1 MPRIN
6 GERLI
11 RRLRKFAT
19 FGAYKTGVHRP
30 TYSPQD
36 MESRRWLAAEYESV
50 GLAAHIDGVGNVFGR
65 SPRPGPAMLIGS
77 HSESQNHA
85 GWLDGAMG
93 VIYGLEIAHA
103 FSESEACRNMAI
115 DPVAWSDEESHFVPF
130 LGSRS
135 FVGDLGQAE
144 IDAARSRSTGQPLR
158 EALKEAGLDKL
169 ACETIR
175 PERYAGYLEAH
186 IEQGDSLEATGKR
199 LGIVTSIVAIWQY
212 RIVIEG
218 VQNHAGTTRM
228 AIRRDAGMAAVRLVG
243 LIDGSFPKAAGPRSV
258 WTMGRLDLEPGAPSI
273 IPGRATMLFQ
283 FRDDEEATLLRLE
296 ETLHGLVREAS
307 QMTGCEMTIERITAG
322 QPLHMD
328 ASFQEALLAAA
339 REHCPDGYVR
349 MPSGASHDAQILGR
363 AIPAGM
369 LFVPS
374 IGGISHHWT
383 EDTAEADLILGC
395 QVLADAAER
404 ILAGR

>member
-11 RRLRKFAT
+11 QRLRKFAT

-36 MESRRWLAAEYESV
+36 MESRRWLAAQYESV
-50 GLAAHIDGVGNVFGR
+50 GLSAHIDGAGNVFGR

-85 GWLDGAMG
+85 GWLDGALG

-103 FSESEACRNMAI
+103 FGESSACQNMAI
-115 DPVAWSDEESHFVPF
+115 DPVAWSDEEAHFVPF

-144 IDAARSRSTGQPLR
+144 IDAARNSAGKPLR
-158 EALKEAGLDKL
+158 DALSEAGLDKL
-169 ACETIR
+169 PRETVS
-175 PERYAGYLEAH
+175 PGRYVGYLEAH

-212 RIVIEG
+212 RIVIDG

-228 AIRRDAGMAAVRLVG
+228 AIRKDAGLAAVRLAG
-243 LIDGSFPKAAGPRSV
+243 LIDENFPKAAGPRSV

-273 IPGRATMLFQ
+273 IPGKATMLFQ
-283 FRDDEEATLLRLE
+283 FRDDEDATLLRME
-296 ETLHGLVREAS
+296 EMLHGLVRRAS
-307 QMTGCEMTIERITAG
+307 QTTGCEMKVERIAAG

-328 ASFQEALLAAA
+328 ASFQEALLVAA
-339 REHCPDGYVR
+339 RQHCPDGYVQ

-383 EDTAEADLILGC
+383 EDTDEADLILGC
-395 QVLADAAER
+395 QVLADAAEL
-404 ILAGR
+404 ILANR